1 MVARVNEM
9 TIARRKTRAVK
20 VGPITIGGDAPIS
33 IQSMTK
39 TNTTDLEATVRQIRA
54 LATAGCEIVRVAV
67 PTIEAAKALPTIRRE
82 CNKVPLVADIHFH
95 PQFAMA
101 AIEASFDKIRWNP
114 GNIRHPQRVREVVD
128 RAKERG
134 IPIRIGVNV
143 GSLDPECLPRSG
155 GVPPAYRLAKPG
167 GTGWDASV
175 LVEAIVQS
183 ALKSIRLL
191 EGFGF
196 FDIVVSLKSSD
207 VLQTLAAYRRMA
219 QVCEYPFHLGV
230 TEAGLPEI
238 STVKSSIGIGALLA
252 EGIGDTIRVSIT
264 GNPVEEVTVAQ
275 RILSSLNLRRFETN
289 VIACPSCGRCEI
301 DVVGIAEQV
310 KARLVELSKAEPRCL
325 DLTVAVMGCVVN
337 GPGESE
343 HADIGLAGG
352 GGVGVIY
359 RKGKQIRRVAE
370 AEMVD
375 ALLDEVK
382 HLLRDQWPSGKVAK
396 GLEHEE
402 AVQSASHLAT

>member
-1 MVARVNEM
+1 MSE
-9 TIARRKTRAVK
+9 RRKTRTVRVK
-20 VGPITIGGDAPIS
+20 DIVIGGDAPVS

-39 TNTTDLEATVRQIRA
+39 TDTADIDATVRQIRA

-67 PTIEAAKALPTIRRE
+67 PTIEAAKALAVIRRE
-82 CNKVPLVADIHFH
+82 ANKVPLVADIHFH
-95 PQFAMA
+95 PQFALA
-101 AIEASFDKIRWNP
+101 AIEAGFDKIRWNP
-114 GNIRHPQRVREVVD
+114 GNIRHTERVREVVE
-128 RAKERG
+128 RAKECG

-143 GSLDPECLPRSG
+143 GSLDPECEAAHR
-155 GVPPAYRLAKPG
+155 
-167 GTGWDASV
+167 DD

-183 ALKSIRLL
+183 ALKSVRLL

-196 FDIVVSLKSSD
+196 DDIVISLKSSD
-207 VLQTLAAYRRMA
+207 VRQTLAAYRRMA
-219 QVCEYPFHLGV
+219 QVCDYPFHLVV
-230 TEAGLPEI
+230 TEAGLLDA

-264 GNPVEEVTVAQ
+264 GDPIDEVKVAQ
-275 RILSSLNLRRFETN
+275 RILSSLELRRFETN

-301 DVVGIAEQV
+301 DVVGIAHQV
-310 KARLVELSKAEPRCL
+310 QAKLTELAKSEPRCL

-359 RKGKQIRRVAE
+359 RKGRQIRRVAE

-375 ALLDEVK
+375 ALLEEVQ
-382 HLLRDQWPSGKVAK
+382 HLLSEDGCKLQAAGSTPVVIPA
-396 GLEHEE
+396 
-402 AVQSASHLAT
+402 A

>member
-1 MVARVNEM
+1 M
-9 TIARRKTRAVK
+9 IQRRKTKPVRVK
-20 VGPITIGGDAPIS
+20 DVVIGGEAPVS

-39 TNTTDLEATVRQIRA
+39 TDTTDIEATVRQIRA

-67 PTIEAAKALPTIRRE
+67 PTIEAAKALPDIRRE
-82 CNKVPLVADIHFH
+82 ANKVPLVADIHFH
-95 PQFAMA
+95 PQFAIA
-101 AIEASFDKIRWNP
+101 AIEAGFDKIRWNP
-114 GNIRHPQRVREVVD
+114 GNIHNTQRVREVVD

-143 GSLDPECLPRSG
+143 GSLDPECE
-155 GVPPAYRLAKPG
+155 AAHK
-167 GTGWDASV
+167 DD

-183 ALKSIRLL
+183 ALKSVRLL
-191 EGFGF
+191 ESFGF
-196 FDIVVSLKSSD
+196 YDIVLSLKSSD
-207 VLQTLAAYRRMA
+207 VLQMLAAYRRTA
-219 QVCEYPFHLGV
+219 QLCDYPFHLGV
-230 TEAGLPEI
+230 TEAGLLEA

-264 GNPVEEVTVAQ
+264 GDPIEEIAVAQ
-275 RILSSLNLRRFETN
+275 RILSSLEIRRFETN

-301 DVVGIAEQV
+301 DVIGIANQV
-310 KARLVELSKAEPRCL
+310 QARLSDLAKTEPRCL

-370 AEMVD
+370 SEMVD

-382 HLLRDQWPSGKVAK
+382 RLLSDQWPSGQVAK
-396 GLEHEE
+396 LLGEDSPQPLSH
-402 AVQSASHLAT
+402 SAT

>member
-1 MVARVNEM
+1 M
-9 TIARRKTRAVK
+9 TTEQVILGGARRRATRAVK
-20 VGPITIGGDAPIS
+20 VGSITVGGEAPVS

-39 TNTTDLEATVRQIRA
+39 TDTTDVEATVRQIRA

-67 PTIEAAKALPTIRRE
+67 PTIEASKALPDIRRE
-82 CNKVPLVADIHFH
+82 CNNIPLVADIHFH
-95 PQFAMA
+95 PQFAIA
-101 AIEASFDKIRWNP
+101 AIEAGFNKIRWNP
-114 GNIRHPQRVREVVD
+114 GNIRNPERVREVVD
-128 RAKERG
+128 RAKERRV
-134 IPIRIGVNV
+134 PIRIGVNV
-143 GSLDPECLPRSG
+143 GSLDPDCEAAHP
-155 GVPPAYRLAKPG
+155 
-167 GTGWDASV
+167 DD

-183 ALKSIRLL
+183 ALKSVRLL

-196 FDIVVSLKSSD
+196 SDLVISLKSSD
-207 VLQTLAAYRRMA
+207 VIQMLAAYRRMA
-219 QVCEYPFHLGV
+219 QLCDYPFHLGV
-230 TEAGLPEI
+230 TEAGLLDV

-264 GNPVEEVTVAQ
+264 GDPVEEVKVAQ

-310 KARLVELSKAEPRCL
+310 KARLSDLAQTEPRAL

-343 HADIGLAGG
+343 HADVGMAGG

-359 RKGKQIRRVAE
+359 RKGKQVRRVAE
-370 AEMVD
+370 ADLVD
-375 ALLDEVK
+375 AVIDEV
-382 HLLRDQWPSGKVAK
+382 RRVVNEQ
-396 GLEHEE
+396 GLVTS
-402 AVQSASHLAT
+402 VQ

>member
-1 MVARVNEM
+1 M
-9 TIARRKTRAVK
+9 IQRRKTRPVK
-20 VGPITIGGDAPIS
+20 VKNVAIGGDAPVS

-39 TNTTDLEATVRQIRA
+39 TDTADVEATCRQIRA

-67 PTIEAAKALPTIRRE
+67 PTIEAAKALPDIRRE
-82 CNKVPLVADIHFH
+82 ANKVPLVADIHFH
-95 PQFAMA
+95 PQFAVA
-101 AIEASFDKIRWNP
+101 AIEAGFDKIRWNP
-114 GNIRHPQRVREVVD
+114 GNIRDTQRVREVVD

-143 GSLDPECLPRSG
+143 GSLDPACEE
-155 GVPPAYRLAKPG
+155 AH
-167 GTGWDASV
+167 TDN

-183 ALKSIRLL
+183 ALKSVRLL

-196 FDIVVSLKSSD
+196 SDIVISLKSSD

-219 QVCEYPFHLGV
+219 QVCSYPFHLGV
-230 TEAGLPEI
+230 TEAGLLEA

-264 GNPVEEVTVAQ
+264 GDPIDEVKVAQ
-275 RILSSLNLRRFETN
+275 RILSSLELRRFETN

-301 DVVGIAEQV
+301 DVIGIAKQV
-310 KARLVELSKAEPRCL
+310 QERLTEYAKTDPRCL
-325 DLTVAVMGCVVN
+325 ELTVAVMGCVVN

-359 RKGKQIRRVAE
+359 RRGQQLRRVAE
-370 AEMVD
+370 ADMVD
-375 ALLDEVK
+375 ALMDEVMR
-382 HLLRDQWPSGKVAK
+382 LLNEPAGSRF
-396 GLEHEE
+396 E
-402 AVQSASHLAT
+402 AVGSRERPLPTA

>member
-1 MVARVNEM
+1 MAEEQFKVESEKWKVESGNQEAHTNSAMIE
-9 TIARRKTRAVK
+9 RRKTRQVK
-20 VGPITIGGDAPIS
+20 VGSIAIGGEAPVS

-39 TNTTDLEATVRQIRA
+39 TDTAEIDATCRQIRA

-67 PTIEAAKALPTIRRE
+67 PTIQAAKALPEIRRE

-95 PQFAMA
+95 PQFAIA
-101 AIEASFDKIRWNP
+101 AIDAGFDKIRWNP
-114 GNIRHPQRVREVVD
+114 GNIRDAKRVREVVD

-143 GSLDPECLPRSG
+143 GSLDPECEA
-155 GVPPAYRLAKPG
+155 AYPHDLI
-167 GTGWDASV
+167 
-175 LVEAIVQS
+175 EAIVQS

-191 EGFGF
+191 ESFGF
-196 FDIVVSLKSSD
+196 YDIVISLKSSD

-219 QVCEYPFHLGV
+219 QHCEYPFHLGV
-230 TEAGLPEI
+230 TEAGLPDI
-238 STVKSSIGIGALLA
+238 STVKSAIGIGALLA

-264 GNPVEEVTVAQ
+264 GDPVDEVQVAQ
-275 RILSSLNLRRFETN
+275 RILASLHLRRFETN

-301 DVVGIAEQV
+301 DVIGIAQQV
-310 KARLVELSKAEPRCL
+310 KDRLSELAKTEPRVL

-343 HADIGLAGG
+343 HADVGLAGG

-359 RKGKQIRRVAE
+359 RKGEQLRRVPE

-375 ALLDEVK
+375 ALIEEV
-382 HLLRDQWPSGKVAK
+382 RRVISGECV
-396 GLEHEE
+396 
-402 AVQSASHLAT
+402 VTSASVSDK